1 MGPGPPISHSH
12 CPLLCS
18 WANYWGAEDPLGF
31 QPSSERDWLQVSQVR
46 TSLVAQM
53 VKNLPGMQETWVQSL
68 DREEP
73 LEKGMAT
80 YSSILV
86 WSIPWT
92 EESGRI
98 QSMGWQRVGHDKWL
112 THTQK
117 RLVQGL
123 PGKEG
128 PDEVEDSW
136 RNCALEPRYTVQ
148 KQMRA
153 ISSVYVVTASIT
165 WSMVRSQGWGARQ
178 DSVWGSDRL
187 DHASLLTQCLLILIV
202 RTRND
207 LDFGSTGFQY
217 ELCIRYNCG
226 TLGQGNLPQSTSF
239 LICIIRLM
247 APPDGRKV
255 KIKRSNAQETPMLI
269 PGIR

>member
-1 MGPGPPISHSH
+1 MTVSFWLPPQIGPGPPISHSH
-12 CPLLCS
+12 CPLLCG

-31 QPSSERDWLQVSQVR
+31 RPSSERDWLQVSQVR

-98 QSMGWQRVGHDKWL
+98 QSMGWKRVRRDKWL

-128 PDEVEDSW
+128 PDEVEDSLTVRLEKPRIRAQIHGTETDA
-136 RNCALEPRYTVQ
+136 RNFLCLCSHRVYNLIDGQEPG
-148 KQMRA
+148 MR
-153 ISSVYVVTASIT
+153 STA
-165 WSMVRSQGWGARQ
+165 GG
-178 DSVWGSDRL
+178 RL
-187 DHASLLTQCLLILIV
+187 
-202 RTRND
+202 
-207 LDFGSTGFQY
+207 
-217 ELCIRYNCG
+217 CG
-226 TLGQGNLPQSTSF
+226 DQ
-239 LICIIRLM
+239 I
-247 APPDGRKV
+247 D
-255 KIKRSNAQETPMLI
+255 
-269 PGIR
+269 